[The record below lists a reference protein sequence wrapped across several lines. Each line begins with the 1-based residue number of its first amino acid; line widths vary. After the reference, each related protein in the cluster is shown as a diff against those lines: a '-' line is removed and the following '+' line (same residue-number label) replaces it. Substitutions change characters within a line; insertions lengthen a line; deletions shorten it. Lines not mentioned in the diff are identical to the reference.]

1 MGDWDLGAPGH
12 ARGRLSWPRDGI
24 YVAVEALERGTVE
37 NEVIEVSVASL
48 GIDASTQSPI
58 VILKEKEGDRYLPI
72 WIGPSE
78 ASAIATELAG
88 VKFSRPLTHD
98 LMKNI
103 VRALHGELTQVIIGA
118 LKNNTYYAQVFVQ
131 NAEDVISIDAR
142 PSDSI
147 ALALRLNAP
156 IYASETLLDHT
167 ADEVGEVEEEAYEPE
182 DLKEYLRR
190 MNPEDFGRFSL

>member
-1 MGDWDLGAPGH
+1 MVPLEAD
-12 ARGRLSWPRDGI
+12 I
-24 YVAVEALERGTVE
+24 VEVK
-37 NEVIEVSVASL
+37 VASL
-48 GIDASTQSPI
+48 GIDSSTQSPI
-58 VILKEKEGDRYLPI
+58 VILKEKEGERYLPI

-98 LMKNI
+98 LMKNL
-103 VRALHGELTQVIIGA
+103 VRALHGELTQIVIGA

-131 NAEDVISIDAR
+131 NGEDVVSIDAR

-147 ALALRLNAP
+147 ALALRLHAP
-156 IYASETLLDHT
+156 IFAAEDLLDHT
-167 ADEVGEVEEEAYEPE
+167 AEEVGEVDEEEYDPE

>member
-1 MGDWDLGAPGH
+1 MLQLKRKKG
-12 ARGRLSWPRDGI
+12 
-24 YVAVEALERGTVE
+24 VAVE
-37 NEVIEVSVASL
+37 NEVIEVSVASI
-48 GIDASTQSPI
+48 GIDSSTQSPI
-58 VILKEKEGDRYLPI
+58 VILKEKDGDRYLPI

-156 IYASETLLDHT
+156 INASETLLDHT

>member
-1 MGDWDLGAPGH
+1 
-12 ARGRLSWPRDGI
+12 
-24 YVAVEALERGTVE
+24 VEEQDI
-37 NEVIEVSVASL
+37 IEVKVASL
-48 GIDASTQSPI
+48 GIDSTTQSPI

-98 LMKNI
+98 LMKNM
-103 VRALHGELTQVIIGA
+103 VRALRGELTQVVIGA
-118 LKNNTYYAQVFVQ
+118 LKNNTYYAQVFVRHG
-131 NAEDVISIDAR
+131 EDVVSIDAR

-156 IYASETLLDHT
+156 IYASEGLLDHS
-167 ADEVGEVEEEAYEPE
+167 AEEVGEVGDDDYDPE

-190 MNPEDFGRFSL
+190 MNPEDFGRFTL

>member
-1 MGDWDLGAPGH
+1 
-12 ARGRLSWPRDGI
+12 
-24 YVAVEALERGTVE
+24 VEPDVVE
-37 NEVIEVSVASL
+37 VNVASL
-48 GIDASTQSPI
+48 GIDSSTQSPI
-58 VILKEKEGDRYLPI
+58 VILKEKDGERYLPI

-98 LMKNI
+98 LMKTL
-103 VRALHGELTQVIIGA
+103 VRALHGTLSQVVIGA

-131 NAEDVISIDAR
+131 NGDEDVVAIDAR

-156 IYASETLLDHT
+156 IFASEELLDHT
-167 ADEVGEVEEEAYEPE
+167 AEDVGQSGEESTTTEYDAE

-190 MNPEDFGRFSL
+190 MNPEDFGRFTM

>member
-1 MGDWDLGAPGH
+1 MEED
-12 ARGRLSWPRDGI
+12 I
-24 YVAVEALERGTVE
+24 
-37 NEVIEVSVASL
+37 IEVKVASL
-48 GIDASTQSPI
+48 GIDSTTQSPI
-58 VILKEKEGDRYLPI
+58 VILKEKEGERYLPI

-103 VRALHGELTQVIIGA
+103 VRALHGELTQVVIGA
-118 LKNNTYYAQVFVQ
+118 LKNNTYYAQVFVRYG
-131 NAEDVISIDAR
+131 EDVVSIDAR

-156 IYASETLLDHT
+156 IYASEGLLDHS
-167 ADEVGEVEEEAYEPE
+167 AEEVGEAQDEDYDPE

-190 MNPEDFGRFSL
+190 MNPEDFGRFTF

>member
-1 MGDWDLGAPGH
+1 MEE
-12 ARGRLSWPRDGI
+12 S
-24 YVAVEALERGTVE
+24 VEPDVVE
-37 NEVIEVSVASL
+37 VTVASL
-48 GIDASTQSPI
+48 GIDSSTQSPI
-58 VILKEKEGDRYLPI
+58 VILKEKDGERYLPI

-78 ASAIATELAG
+78 ASAIATQLAG

-103 VRALHGELTQVIIGA
+103 VRALHGQLTQVVIGA
-118 LKNNTYYAQVFVQ
+118 LKNNTYYAQVFVRDGD
-131 NAEDVISIDAR
+131 DVVSIDAR

-147 ALALRLNAP
+147 ALALRLEAP
-156 IYASETLLDHT
+156 IFASESLLDHT
-167 ADEVGEVEEEAYEPE
+167 SNEVGEVDEEAYDPE

>member
-1 MGDWDLGAPGH
+1 MDDVQL
-12 ARGRLSWPRDGI
+12 
-24 YVAVEALERGTVE
+24 
-37 NEVIEVSVASL
+37 IEVKVASL
-48 GIDASTQSPI
+48 GIDSSTQSPI
-58 VILKEKEGDRYLPI
+58 VILKEKEGERYLPI

-103 VRALHGELTQVIIGA
+103 VKALHGSVSQVVIGA
-118 LKNNTYYAQVFVQ
+118 LKNNTYYAQVFVE
-131 NAEDVISIDAR
+131 NGEEDVAAIDAR

-147 ALALRLNAP
+147 ALALRLHAP
-156 IYASETLLDHT
+156 IYAAEELLDHT
-167 ADEVGEVEEEAYEPE
+167 AEDVGEVEEEQYDPE
-182 DLKEYLRR
+182 DLKDYLRR

>member
-1 MGDWDLGAPGH
+1 
-12 ARGRLSWPRDGI
+12 
-24 YVAVEALERGTVE
+24 
-37 NEVIEVSVASL
+37 
-48 GIDASTQSPI
+48 
-58 VILKEKEGDRYLPI
+58 
-72 WIGPSE
+72 
-78 ASAIATELAG
+78 
-88 VKFSRPLTHD
+88 
-98 LMKNI
+98 MKNI

-131 NAEDVISIDAR
+131 NDEDVISIDAR

>member
-1 MGDWDLGAPGH
+1 LCPPFEQGYVD
-12 ARGRLSWPRDGI
+12 RFGREWP
-24 YVAVEALERGTVE
+24 VEQPDIVE
-37 NEVIEVSVASL
+37 VKVASL
-48 GIDASTQSPI
+48 GIDSTTQSPI
-58 VILKEKEGDRYLPI
+58 VILKEKEGERYLPI

-98 LMKNI
+98 LMKNL
-103 VRALHGELTQVIIGA
+103 VRALHGELTQVVIGA
-118 LKNNTYYAQVFVQ
+118 LKNNTYYAQVFVR
-131 NAEDVISIDAR
+131 NGDDVVSIDAR

-156 IYASETLLDHT
+156 IFASEGLLDHS
-167 ADEVGEVEEEAYEPE
+167 AEDVGEVNDEGYDPE

-190 MNPEDFGRFSL
+190 MNPEDFGRFTL

>member
-1 MGDWDLGAPGH
+1 MQPD
-12 ARGRLSWPRDGI
+12 I
-24 YVAVEALERGTVE
+24 
-37 NEVIEVSVASL
+37 IEVKVASL
-48 GIDASTQSPI
+48 GIDSTTQSPI
-58 VILKEKEGDRYLPI
+58 VILKEKEGERYLPI

-98 LMKNI
+98 LMKNL
-103 VRALHGELTQVIIGA
+103 VRALRGELTQVVIGA
-118 LKNNTYYAQVFVQ
+118 LKNNTYYAQVFVRYG
-131 NAEDVISIDAR
+131 EDVVSIDAR

-156 IYASETLLDHT
+156 IYASEELLDHT
-167 ADEVGEVEEEAYEPE
+167 AEEVGEAGDDGYDPE

-190 MNPEDFGRFSL
+190 MNPEDFGRFTL

>member
-1 MGDWDLGAPGH
+1 MLQLKRKKG
-12 ARGRLSWPRDGI
+12 
-24 YVAVEALERGTVE
+24 VAVE

-48 GIDASTQSPI
+48 GIDSSTQSPI
-58 VILKEKEGDRYLPI
+58 VILKEKDGDRYLPI

>member
-1 MGDWDLGAPGH
+1 MKARRALDPG
-12 ARGRLSWPRDGI
+12 G
-24 YVAVEALERGTVE
+24 RGTVSYPNTLDRE
-37 NEVIEVSVASL
+37 EPVEPDVVEVNVASL
-48 GIDASTQSPI
+48 GIDSSTQSPI
-58 VILKEKEGDRYLPI
+58 VILKEKDGERYLPI

-98 LMKNI
+98 LMKTL
-103 VRALHGELTQVIIGA
+103 VRALHGTLSQVVIGA

-131 NAEDVISIDAR
+131 NGDEDVVAIDAR

-156 IYASETLLDHT
+156 IFASEELLDHT
-167 ADEVGEVEEEAYEPE
+167 AEDVGQTGEEGTTTEYDAE

-190 MNPEDFGRFSL
+190 MNPEDFGRFTM

>member
-1 MGDWDLGAPGH
+1 
-12 ARGRLSWPRDGI
+12 
-24 YVAVEALERGTVE
+24 LEE
-37 NEVIEVSVASL
+37 DIIEVKVASL
-48 GIDASTQSPI
+48 GIDSTTQSPI
-58 VILKEKEGDRYLPI
+58 VILKEKEGERYLPI

-103 VRALHGELTQVIIGA
+103 VRALHGELTQVVIGA
-118 LKNNTYYAQVFVQ
+118 LKNNTYYAQVFVRYG
-131 NAEDVISIDAR
+131 EDVVSIDAR

-156 IYASETLLDHT
+156 IYASEGLLDHS
-167 ADEVGEVEEEAYEPE
+167 AEEVGEAQDEDYDPE

-190 MNPEDFGRFSL
+190 MNPEDFGRFTF

>member
-1 MGDWDLGAPGH
+1 MEEQD
-12 ARGRLSWPRDGI
+12 I
-24 YVAVEALERGTVE
+24 
-37 NEVIEVSVASL
+37 IEVKVASL
-48 GIDASTQSPI
+48 GIDSTTQSPI

-98 LMKNI
+98 LMKNM
-103 VRALHGELTQVIIGA
+103 VRALRGELTQVVIGA
-118 LKNNTYYAQVFVQ
+118 LKNNTYYAQVFVRHG
-131 NAEDVISIDAR
+131 EDVVSIDAR

-156 IYASETLLDHT
+156 IYASEGLLDHS
-167 ADEVGEVEEEAYEPE
+167 AEEVGEVGDDDYDPE

-190 MNPEDFGRFSL
+190 MNPEDFGRFTL

>member
-1 MGDWDLGAPGH
+1 MLVRSSEA
-12 ARGRLSWPRDGI
+12 A
-24 YVAVEALERGTVE
+24 YVGPFIRRETQVEESDI
-37 NEVIEVSVASL
+37 IEVKVASL
-48 GIDASTQSPI
+48 GIDSTTQSPI
-58 VILKEKEGDRYLPI
+58 VILKEKEGERYLPI

-103 VRALHGELTQVIIGA
+103 VRALRGELTQVVIGA
-118 LKNNTYYAQVFVQ
+118 LKNNTYYAQVFVRHG
-131 NAEDVISIDAR
+131 EDVVSIDAR

-156 IYASETLLDHT
+156 IYASEGLLDHS
-167 ADEVGEVEEEAYEPE
+167 AEDVGDVGDDDYDPE

-190 MNPEDFGRFSL
+190 MNPEDFGRFTL

>member
-1 MGDWDLGAPGH
+1 
-12 ARGRLSWPRDGI
+12 
-24 YVAVEALERGTVE
+24 VEQPDI
-37 NEVIEVSVASL
+37 IEVKVASL
-48 GIDASTQSPI
+48 GIDSTTQSPI
-58 VILKEKEGDRYLPI
+58 VILKEKEGERYLPI

-98 LMKNI
+98 LMKNL
-103 VRALHGELTQVIIGA
+103 VRAMRGELTQVVIGA
-118 LKNNTYYAQVFVQ
+118 LKNNTYYAQVFVRHG
-131 NAEDVISIDAR
+131 EDVVSIDAR

-156 IYASETLLDHT
+156 IFASEGLLDHM
-167 ADEVGEVEEEAYEPE
+167 AEEVGEVKDEGYDPE

-190 MNPEDFGRFSL
+190 MNPEDFGRFTM

>member
-1 MGDWDLGAPGH
+1 
-12 ARGRLSWPRDGI
+12 
-24 YVAVEALERGTVE
+24 VEQPDI
-37 NEVIEVSVASL
+37 IEVKVASL
-48 GIDASTQSPI
+48 GIDQTTQSPI
-58 VILKEKEGDRYLPI
+58 VILKEKEGERYLPI

-98 LMKNI
+98 LMKNM
-103 VRALHGELTQVIIGA
+103 VRALHGELTQVVIGA
-118 LKNNTYYAQVFVQ
+118 LKNNTYYAQVFVRSG
-131 NAEDVISIDAR
+131 EDVVSIDAR

-156 IYASETLLDHT
+156 IFASEGLLDHT
-167 ADEVGEVEEEAYEPE
+167 AEDVGDVKEDGYDPE

-190 MNPEDFGRFSL
+190 MNPEDFGRFTL